1 MTRHLQGPADVLV
14 TGAAGFIGSTVVD
27 RLLGEGL
34 EVVGLDAFEP
44 FYGRAVKEHNL
55 AQAMRTDR
63 FRFVELDTRDRAGVR
78 DLVADVRPTTIV
90 DLAARAG
97 VRDSLRDPWLYI
109 DINVRGLQNVLS
121 AAAEVGAAFVFA
133 SSSSIYG
140 ASPSLPFVED
150 GSEGRPISPYG
161 ATKVAGE
168 ALVHAH
174 HATTGLP
181 VRIARLFTV
190 YGPRQRPDLA
200 VYSFA
205 VRLVRGEPIPL
216 YSGGSATRDFTYVGD
231 VAGAF
236 AKLVRSDLVDL
247 TVNVGGNHPYSNL
260 DLVRA
265 LEREFGLEARLE
277 LLPAQTGDAQATFA
291 DISRARATLDW
302 APTTTFEVG
311 LREFRA
317 WFDVSERSRVLGG

>member
-1 MTRHLQGPADVLV
+1 MTRHRQAPSDVLV

-34 EVVGLDAFEP
+34 RVVGLDAFEP
-44 FYGRAVKEHNL
+44 FYGRDVKERNL
-55 AQAMRTDR
+55 DQAMKSDR
-63 FRFVELDTRDRAGVR
+63 FRFVELDTRDRDGVR
-78 DLVADVRPTTIV
+78 DLVADVRPRTIV

-140 ASPSLPFVED
+140 ASRSLPFTEG

-168 ALVHAH
+168 ALAHAH
-174 HATTGLP
+174 HAITGLP

-205 VRLVRGEPIPL
+205 ARLVRGESIPL
-216 YSGGSATRDFTYVGD
+216 YSEGSATRDFTFVGD
-231 VAGAF
+231 VAEAFGA
-236 AKLVRSDLVDL
+236 LVRSDHVDL
-247 TVNVGGNHPYSNL
+247 TVNVGGSHPYSNL

-265 LEREFGLEARLE
+265 LERAFGLEARLE

-291 DISRARATLDW
+291 DVSRARAALGW
-302 APTTTFEVG
+302 VPTTTFEDG
-311 LREFRA
+311 IRQFRA
-317 WFDVSERSRVLGG
+317 WFDARERSRVLGG